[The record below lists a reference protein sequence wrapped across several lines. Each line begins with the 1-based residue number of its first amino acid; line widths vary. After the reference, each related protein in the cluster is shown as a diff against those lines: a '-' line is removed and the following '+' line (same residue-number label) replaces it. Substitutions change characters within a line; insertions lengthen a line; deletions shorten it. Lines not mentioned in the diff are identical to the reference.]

1 MCVCVCVHMCL
12 SVFETSPDFVLVELL
27 DIVSLVGHQEQEGVA
42 LFAGTSSP
50 TYAMN
55 VVDRCPGGCVLHDP
69 VHPRKVK
76 SSRSNILTSSNTC
89 KQGFPQVSTD
99 EKQGLYITKIF
110 LALVDINRL
119 PSSDG
124 KQGPYIT
131 YKDIF
136 GSSRYKQASNRFP
149 MMKSKGL
156 TLHTKTSVLI
166 AAAHTGNSKA
176 SRFCG
181 LAPGARSKSNMLRV
195 TQEQG
200 CFNF

>member
-1 MCVCVCVHMCL
+1 MCL

-99 EKQGLYITKIF
+99 EKQGLYIT
-110 LALVDINRL
+110 
-119 PSSDG
+119 
-124 KQGPYIT
+124 
-131 YKDIF
+131 YKDF
-136 GSSRYKQASNRFP
+136 LGSCRYKQASF
-149 MMKSKGL
+149 
-156 TLHTKTSVLI
+156 
-166 AAAHTGNSKA
+166 
-176 SRFCG
+176 
-181 LAPGARSKSNMLRV
+181 
-195 TQEQG
+195 
-200 CFNF
+200 

>member
-1 MCVCVCVHMCL
+1 MMK
-12 SVFETSPDFVLVELL
+12 SKGFT
-27 DIVSLVGHQEQEGVA
+27 
-42 LFAGTSSP
+42 
-50 TYAMN
+50 
-55 VVDRCPGGCVLHDP
+55 LH
-69 VHPRKVK
+69 
-76 SSRSNILTSSNTC
+76 
-89 KQGFPQVSTD
+89 
-99 EKQGLYITKIF
+99 TKIF
-110 LALVDINRL
+110 LALVDIYINRL

-136 GSSRYKQASNRFP
+136 GSWRYKQASDRFP

-156 TLHTKTSVLI
+156 TLHAKTSVLV
-166 AAAHTGNSKA
+166 AAADIGNSKA

-181 LAPGARSKSNMLRV
+181 LAPGARSKSNMLQV

>member
-1 MCVCVCVHMCL
+1 MK
-12 SVFETSPDFVLVELL
+12 SKGFT
-27 DIVSLVGHQEQEGVA
+27 
-42 LFAGTSSP
+42 
-50 TYAMN
+50 
-55 VVDRCPGGCVLHDP
+55 LH
-69 VHPRKVK
+69 
-76 SSRSNILTSSNTC
+76 
-89 KQGFPQVSTD
+89 
-99 EKQGLYITKIF
+99 TKIF

-166 AAAHTGNSKA
+166 AAADIGNSKA

-181 LAPGARSKSNMLRV
+181 LAPGARSKSNMLWV
-195 TQEQG
+195 TQDQSQTCYG
-200 CFNF
+200 SHKSKVVLIFRL